1 MARRASVVDPLLAC
15 IINGNVEDVK
25 QMFRDSHVQG
35 YHSPQHRHEA
45 LCSAV
50 RNDTMSGADRSDI
63 VRLLAC
69 NIDGFD
75 PHFEAGIAHKNI
87 VQVALDEGRYELLPM
102 LMRESVLEGSSV
114 LGLLHSFKL
123 KTSEALEAKAALHL
137 LNDDSSLAVC
147 LDPLDL
153 VPVSDISDDDRER
166 DQSGRHF
173 HYLKWL
179 LEEVHVNAAVLYR
192 KTHSKVVAVS
202 RNCAFDAAS
211 GAELLRDM
219 FPVSEDFQTHGL
231 TINGRHYAFMGSLS
245 HLFPPADGNLLSWA
259 HFSATS
265 GHHEELVMGC
275 SRDLIVAAQFGNDI
289 NSLNPDFQE
298 EAEEEDAAP
307 QRVQSHNMPGHRYSA
322 GDDFEYAC
330 RGLQTLLQTW
340 VDVNM

>member
-1 MARRASVVDPLLAC
+1 MARRLTVVDPLLAH

-50 RNDTMSGADRSDI
+50 RSDRMSEADRSDI
-63 VRLLAC
+63 VRLLTC
-69 NIDGFD
+69 NIEGFD

-102 LMRESVLEGSSV
+102 LMRVSVLEGSSV
-114 LGLLHSFKL
+114 LDLLHSFKL
-123 KTSEALEAKAALHL
+123 KTSEALEAKSALHL
-137 LNDDSSLAVC
+137 LNDDSTLAVS

-153 VPVSDISDDDRER
+153 VPVSDVADDDRER
-166 DQSGRHF
+166 DQSGRHY

-192 KTHSKVVAVS
+192 KSQSKVVAVS

-211 GAELLRDM
+211 GAEMLRGM
-219 FPVSEDFQTHGL
+219 LPVNEDRQTHGL
-231 TINGRHYAFMGSLS
+231 TVNGRHYVYVGSLGDI
-245 HLFPPADGNLLSWA
+245 FPPAEGNSLSWA
-259 HFSATS
+259 HFTDKT
-265 GHHEELVMGC
+265 HHEELVFGS
-275 SRDLIVAAQFGNDI
+275 SRDLVVAAQFGNDI
-289 NSLNPDFQE
+289 NSLNPDFHE
-298 EAEEEDAAP
+298 EAEEEEAGP
-307 QRVQSHNMPGHRYSA
+307 QRVQSHNMPGHRYSD
-322 GDDFEYAC
+322 GDDFKYAC
-330 RGLQTLLQTW
+330 RGLQKLLQTW